1 MDFQPRNSVGL
12 AEVRPSFR
20 TQVLRGS
27 AYLSFRLAA
36 GAGIGLVGISL
47 LTRMIGPANYG
58 IFTAASAVLV
68 YLVTLTEWG
77 IGVYLIRLERDVQEE
92 FHQALTLLLLFSIC
106 GIVVGFAAIP
116 LIEHIS
122 GLKSVGTAMMVL
134 FLGLPIVHV
143 VKVPMARLER
153 ALDYRRVARIE
164 LIGNVAYYLVA
175 LPCAY
180 KGAGV
185 GAPLAGW
192 WAQQFVQ
199 LVQVY
204 QTGYRPRLVW
214 YPNVIKRML
223 SFGTGYCGALLI
235 YSARD
240 LVNPIV
246 VGRFVGAAGVGY
258 VALAVRVVQ
267 QLGFVR
273 AATAR
278 IAIAAFT
285 RLQADPDRLG
295 RAISEGMFLQII
307 AIGPL
312 LCAFALL
319 APFAIPLAFGSKWL
333 AVSQIYP
340 YLALAALITSM
351 FQLHSSA
358 LTVFGLNFKQ
368 SCAQLIRLL
377 VLAGATALLVPHVGV
392 NGYGLAEVAALPA
405 FCLVLHVWVSSRGV
419 QIHYR
424 HALIWLLAFAFPLFA
439 GDLGN
444 YVWLSVLIPLF
455 WPGTRRELW
464 QLGDL
469 LKRGRVAE

>member
-1 MDFQPRNSVGL
+1 MN
-12 AEVRPSFR
+12 FR

-58 IFTAASAVLV
+58 IFTAASAVVV
-68 YLVTLTEWG
+68 YLVALTEWG
-77 IGVYLIRLERDVQEE
+77 IGVYLIRLERDAQEE
-92 FHQALTLLLLFSIC
+92 FHQAFTLLLLFSIC

-122 GLKSVGTAMMVL
+122 GLDSVGTAMAVL
-134 FLGLPIVHV
+134 FLGLPIVHA

-153 ALDYRRVARIE
+153 ELDYRRVARIE
-164 LIGNVAYYLVA
+164 VIGNVAYYLVA

-214 YPNVIKRML
+214 HPNVIKRML
-223 SFGTGYCGALLI
+223 SFGTGYSGALLI
-235 YSARD
+235 YSLRD
-240 LVNPIV
+240 LVNPLV
-246 VGRFVGAAGVGY
+246 VGRLVGAAGVGY
-258 VALAVRVVQ
+258 VALAVRLVQ

-273 AATAR
+273 TATSR
-278 IAIAAFT
+278 ISVAAFA
-285 RLQADPDRLG
+285 RLQADPERLG

-319 APFAIPLAFGSKWL
+319 KPFAIPLAFGSKWM
-333 AVSQIYP
+333 AISQIYP
-340 YLALAALITSM
+340 YLALAAIISSM
-351 FQLHSSA
+351 FDLHTST
-358 LTVFGLNFKQ
+358 LTVLGLNFKH
-368 SCAQLIRLL
+368 AFALLIRVL
-377 VLAGATALLVPHVGV
+377 VLAGATSLLVLHFGV

-405 FCLVLHVWVSSRGV
+405 FCLLLHLWVSSRGI

-424 HALIWLLAFAFPLFA
+424 HAFIWLLAFAFPLFA

-444 YVWLSVLIPLF
+444 YAWLSVLMPLF

-464 QLGDL
+464 RLGDL
-469 LKRGRVAE
+469 LKRSKVAE